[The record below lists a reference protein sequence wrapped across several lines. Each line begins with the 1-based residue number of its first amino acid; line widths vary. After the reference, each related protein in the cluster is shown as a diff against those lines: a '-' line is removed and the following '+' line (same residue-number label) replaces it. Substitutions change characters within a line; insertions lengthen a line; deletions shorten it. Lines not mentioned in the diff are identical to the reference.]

1 MQGNTTMSP
10 QVNIAPATFARVQKF
25 AEPLVDDLD
34 SVLNKIMDIAEGKQ
48 QAPAPTGNVKDFS
61 GGNPNLTFT
70 KVLSAEVGGKVL
82 PKTETTWNHML
93 IEVIKQAATKLN
105 DVNALKRLIIVN
117 SVVGKKEDQGYR
129 HIPEAGVSVQGQDAI
144 GAWKAASHILKSMHI
159 PGEVV
164 FVWHDNEKAAHPSQT
179 GKLSIK

>member
-1 MQGNTTMSP
+1 MSP
-10 QVNIAPATFARVQKF
+10 QVTIAPATCTRVQKF

-34 SVLNKIMDIAEGKQ
+34 SVLNKIMDIAEGKLN
-48 QAPAPTGNVKDFS
+48 APAPTGNVKDFS
-61 GGNPNLTFT
+61 GGNPPNLTFT
-70 KVLSAEVGGKVL
+70 KLLSAEVGGKVL
-82 PKTETTWNHML
+82 SKTETTWNHML
-93 IEVIKQAATKLN
+93 IEVIKQAAAKLN

-144 GAWKAASHILKSMHI
+144 GAWKAASQILKSMHI

-164 FVWHDNEKAAHPSQT
+164 FVWHDNEKAAHPNQT
-179 GKLSIK
+179 GKLSVK

>member
-1 MQGNTTMSP
+1 MSP
-10 QVNIAPATFARVQKF
+10 QVNIAPATFTRVQKF

-34 SVLNKIMDIAEGKQ
+34 SVLNKIMDIAEGKLNT
-48 QAPAPTGNVKDFS
+48 PTPTANVKDFS
-61 GGNPNLTFT
+61 SGNAPNLTFT
-70 KVLSAEVGGKVL
+70 KLLSAEVGGKVL
-82 PKTETTWNHML
+82 GKSETTWNHLL
-93 IEVIKQAATKLN
+93 IEVIKQAAAKLN

-117 SVVGKKEDQGYR
+117 SVVGKKEENGYR

-144 GAWKAASHILKSMHI
+144 GAWKAVSHILKSMHI

-164 FVWHDNEKAAHPSQT
+164 FVWHDNEKAAYPNQT

>member
-1 MQGNTTMSP
+1 MSP

-48 QAPAPTGNVKDFS
+48 NAPAPTGNVKDFS
-61 GGNPNLTFT
+61 GGHPPSLTFT
-70 KVLSAEVGGKVL
+70 KLLSAEIAGKVL

-93 IEVIKQAATKLN
+93 VEVIKQAAAKLK

-129 HIPEAGVSVQGQDAI
+129 HIPEADLSVQGQDAI

-159 PGEVV
+159 AGEVV
-164 FVWHDNEKAAHPSQT
+164 FVWYDNEKAAHPGQT
-179 GKLSIK
+179 GKFTVNKT

>member
-1 MQGNTTMSP
+1 MSP
-10 QVNIAPATFARVQKF
+10 QVTIAPATFARVQKF

-48 QAPAPTGNVKDFS
+48 SAPTPTANVKDFS
-61 GGNPNLTFT
+61 GGNTPNLTFT
-70 KVLSAEVGGKVL
+70 KLLSAEIGGKVL

-93 IEVIKQAATKLN
+93 IEVIKQAAAKLN
-105 DVNALKRLIIVN
+105 DVSALKRLIIVN
-117 SVVGKKEDQGYR
+117 SVIGKKEDQGYR

-159 PGEVV
+159 PGDVL
-164 FVWHDNEKAAHPSQT
+164 FVWYDNQKAAHPNQT
-179 GKLSIK
+179 GKLSVK